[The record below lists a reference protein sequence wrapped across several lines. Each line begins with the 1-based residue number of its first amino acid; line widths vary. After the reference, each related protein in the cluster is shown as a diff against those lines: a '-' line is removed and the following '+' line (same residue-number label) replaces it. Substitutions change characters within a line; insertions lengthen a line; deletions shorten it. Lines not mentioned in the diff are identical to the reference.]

1 MKDKRIIII
10 LILVLGVA
18 SVSIGLATFS
28 SSLNIR
34 SGLTVEG
41 NEDNMNLIISK
52 SKTDYT
58 QASSISPTYWTHAS
72 PQEGSPTATDA
83 IITKTGNSYN
93 FSGIKVNFIGAGKSV
108 RYEFYIHNKGK
119 LDVYWKKGVVN
130 NIPSTSSKV
139 KCTPKEGTTDTLVQ
153 ETCENVKIQFEYFDD
168 INQRRGATSYAPN
181 KLLSLDSSLYLAI
194 IISYTSKDVYA
205 DGPFDV
211 EFGDVEFTFST
222 NPN

>member
-18 SVSIGLATFS
+18 TVSIGLATFS

-41 NEDNMNLIISK
+41 NEDNMNLIIST
-52 SKTDYT
+52 SSSDPTPVN
-58 QASSISPTYWTHAS
+58 SISPTYWYLGNS
-72 PQEGSPTATDA
+72 QQKPLTATDA
-83 IITKTGNSYN
+83 IITKSGNGYTI
-93 FSGIKVNFIGAGKSV
+93 SGIKVNFIGAGRSA
-108 RYEFYIHNKGK
+108 RYNFYVHNKGM
-119 LDVYWKKGVVN
+119 LDVYWKKGIVN
-130 NIPSTSSKV
+130 NIQSTSSKV
-139 KCTPKEGTTDTLVQ
+139 KCTAKEGTTDSLVQ
-153 ETCENVKIQFEYFDD
+153 ETCKNIIIDFQYSDSTGLHGST
-168 INQRRGATSYAPN
+168 NNSTN
-181 KLLSLDSSLYLAI
+181 KLIAKDSYLYLGVE
-194 IISYTSKDVYA
+194 ISYTNNGVYA